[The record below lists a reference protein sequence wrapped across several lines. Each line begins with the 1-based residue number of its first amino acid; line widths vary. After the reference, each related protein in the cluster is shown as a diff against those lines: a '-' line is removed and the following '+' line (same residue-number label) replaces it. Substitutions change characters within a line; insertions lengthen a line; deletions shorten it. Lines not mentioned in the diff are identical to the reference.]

1 MGETICGHER
11 EALIFAC
18 KYHATHERQG
28 LEFPLDAVREM
39 SGEVPSPGNTYGPA
53 SVAVAGPA
61 KLAAIISGIM
71 RACGVDALS
80 YGALASEFD
89 MSDVNDPIAV
99 SAWAIV
105 ANQGPNIIVASATKR
120 RQLSMPQARAFAL
133 KLLDAPVDTDIE
145 RMIEEV
151 SNVHA

>member
-18 KYHATHERQG
+18 KYHATHEQQG

-53 SVAVAGPA
+53 SVAVADA
-61 KLAAIISGIM
+61 VKLDAIIAELM
-71 RACGVDALS
+71 RALAWFAYDEDPGDALRIP
-80 YGALASEFD
+80 A
-89 MSDVNDPIAV
+89 MVITSDGSLIHVELFPTWESCGDPPHGRELTMA
-99 SAWAIV
+99 
-105 ANQGPNIIVASATKR
+105 
-120 RQLSMPQARAFAL
+120 QARAFAL
-133 KLLDAPVDTDIE
+133 RLLEGPTLTTQDVE

-151 SNVHA
+151 TS